1 MPLQLA
7 AHGIFGRP
15 RDRLTKQILE
25 AQASMKR
32 NLSTAAITAVL
43 GIITAGAGW
52 DAQPQPKTLDSAPQF
67 RDRDGRPHALAE
79 LKGHVAVVNFWAT
92 WCIPCREEMPRLQ
105 RLSEEYTPRGVA
117 FVALSLDDADAQKKI
132 DQVVAKR
139 GFRITVWTGAT
150 EQNFKE
156 LDLGQLVPS
165 TLILDENGAVVGK
178 IEGEARDKDIR
189 SRLEWVLNGR
199 RGKQPKILQ
208 KNDW

>member
-1 MPLQLA
+1 MPLEWSPTVYLGSQRP
-7 AHGIFGRP
+7 GITKP
-15 RDRLTKQILE
+15 RRE
-25 AQASMKR
+25 AQASMKL
-32 NLSTAAITAVL
+32 NVSTAAIAAVL
-43 GIITAGAGW
+43 GIMTAGAGW
-52 DAQPQPKTLDSAPQF
+52 DAQPQPKTLDPTPQF

-79 LKGHVAVVNFWAT
+79 LKGHVSVVNFWAT

-105 RLSEEYTPRGVA
+105 RLSEEYAPRGVT

-132 DQVVAKR
+132 DQVVTKR

-156 LDLGQLVPS
+156 LDLGQLVPA

-189 SRLEWVLNGR
+189 SRLDWVLNGR
-199 RGKQPKILQ
+199 KGKQPKIVQ